1 MEAFIKICLDYLIKL
16 LPSIITGLF
25 LFYWQRAQKKR
36 DSENEEKETLKDEA
50 EDIDREINSA
60 TMELAYAT
68 SIAVEKHKTNGEM
81 KAARKAYENAKKK
94 QEAFNLKL
102 QKKVIDN

>member
-1 MEAFIKICLDYLIKL
+1 MDTFVDYLIKL

-25 LFYWQRAQKKR
+25 LFYWQRAQAQR
-36 DSENEEKETLKDEA
+36 DSENEEKETLRDEA

-68 SIAVEKHKTNGEM
+68 ACALKRGKANGEVEK
-81 KAARKAYENAKKK
+81 AIDAYNEAKRK

-102 QKKVIDN
+102 QQKVINK